1 MLIRDLE
8 EKTGL
13 NRATIRF
20 YEKEGLIDPQRKENG
35 YRQYSQEHL
44 SHLIK
49 IKLLRQLGMPLDTI
63 KALQQGREDFGVAL
77 SNHIQILEQQIENAG
92 KAKKVCLELRKNGV
106 KYDTLD
112 AQYYMELLE
121 KEPSAK
127 TDTAFQESL
136 VRQYHPA
143 RRFFARFLDYL
154 LLEILLELILIV
166 FIRVRP
172 YGAPLTMV
180 IKFAIPFASVIISS
194 FMLSHF
200 GTTPGKWLFGLSVRS
215 ENGNLLTYNAA
226 FNRECGV
233 LQWGYG
239 YGLPVYSIIRLIM
252 SGISYKSQDPPWD
265 NYSEYCDHSWT
276 RKRKMALVATIIVLL
291 SVTSLCAISLTKPQH
306 CGELTIKEF
315 ADNYNFYYEILEK
328 SPNSYDCMQ
337 TDGTWKELPNTVVE
351 VYPQAK
357 PMYPRQNFQY
367 EMDDSYISSVKYEN
381 TWTEVRYLEPIQPE
395 CITALITIV
404 MSQRGMGLIDIYRIA
419 QKLESAQLDDDGQ
432 ISHENIQ
439 IIWKIDSPNC
449 TFIDGAFRP
458 DVVLDKINSASG
470 NTAILI
476 ETEDTVDSSVSI
488 TWEIKIHN

>member
-49 IKLLRQLGMPLDTI
+49 IKLLRQLGMSLDTI

-77 SNHIQILEQQIENAG
+77 SNHIQMLEQQIDSAE
-92 KAKKVCLELRKNGV
+92 KAKIVCSEMRKTCV

-172 YGAPLTMV
+172 YGAPLTLI

-194 FMLSHF
+194 VLLRYF

-265 NYSEYCDHSWT
+265 NYSEYCYHSWT

-306 CGELTIKEF
+306 CGALTIEEF
-315 ADNYNFYYEILEK
+315 SDNYNFYYEILEK

-381 TWTEVRYLEPIQPE
+381 TWTEVRYLEPLQPE
-395 CITALITIV
+395 CITALTTIV

-419 QKLESAQLDDDGQ
+419 QKLGSAQLDDDGQ

-439 IIWKIDSPNC
+439 IIWKIDSQNC

-470 NTAILI
+470 NTPILI